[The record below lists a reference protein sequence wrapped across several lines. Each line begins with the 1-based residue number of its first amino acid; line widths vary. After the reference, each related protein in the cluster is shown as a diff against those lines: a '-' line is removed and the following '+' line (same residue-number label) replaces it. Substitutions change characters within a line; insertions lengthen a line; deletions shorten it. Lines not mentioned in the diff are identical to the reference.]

1 MAAVAVAGAA
11 SAQVSITG
19 SLGYGWETSSQGNGP
34 STKGLKVTD
43 GNVKFSATEDLGGG
57 MSVATAMDIQ
67 SRGRDTTIAG
77 RDASITLV
85 TGAGGFTLG
94 AVEAGNGI
102 IGLGGAGAPTI
113 GLDGNAPATGSP
125 IATLFVAADGSAD
138 AAVSAPAARN
148 QGVLD
153 SASNVNIA
161 QYSLPVGN
169 GFGISIARIDD
180 TATGEGANPGNVYG
194 ATYAMAG
201 FNAKVD
207 VTKAQLLNRTRLS
220 ASYDL
225 GSAVIGAG
233 YQTRKSTTAGLATGA
248 LEAGT
253 NKQTII
259 GVAMP
264 VGALTVGL
272 NYATNKNSTEG
283 VSNKGTDIGVSYA
296 LSKRTALYAQMQ
308 RVTVGTADATTTT
321 RFKLKTS
328 F

>member
-19 SLGYGWETSSQGNGP
+19 NLGYGWETKSQGNGP

-113 GLDGNAPATGSP
+113 GLDGNAVSN
-125 IATLFVAADGSAD
+125 AD
-138 AAVSAPAARN
+138 ATQN
-148 QGVLD
+148 KGVLD

-201 FNAKVD
+201 LNAKLD
-207 VTKAQLLNRTRLS
+207 VTQAKLVNRTRLS

-233 YQTRKSTTAGLATGA
+233 YQTRKATSAGLASGA
-248 LEAGT
+248 FESGT

-272 NYATNKNSTEG
+272 NYATNKNSTEN

-308 RVTVGTADATTTT
+308 RVTVGTAEATTTT

>member
-19 SLGYGWETSSQGNGP
+19 NLGYGWETKSQGNGP

-67 SRGRDTTIAG
+67 SRGRVTGIDG

-113 GLDGNAPATGSP
+113 GLDGNAVSN
-125 IATLFVAADGSAD
+125 AD
-138 AAVSAPAARN
+138 ATQN
-148 QGVLD
+148 KGVLD

-248 LEAGT
+248 FESGT

>member
-19 SLGYGWETSSQGNGP
+19 SLGYGWETKSQGNGP

-67 SRGRDTTIAG
+67 SRGRGTDIAG

-94 AVEAGNGI
+94 AVEAANGI
-102 IGLGGAGAPTI
+102 LGLGGAGAPTI
-113 GLDGNAPATGSP
+113 GLDGNRAQN
-125 IATLFVAADGSAD
+125 
-138 AAVSAPAARN
+138 VSLTELRN
-148 QGVLD
+148 NGVLD

-201 FNAKVD
+201 LNAKLD
-207 VTKAQLLNRTRLS
+207 VTQAKLVNRTRLS

-248 LEAGT
+248 LDAGT

-272 NYATNKNSTEG
+272 NYATNKNSTEN

-308 RVTVGTADATTTT
+308 RVTVGTAEATTTT

>member
-19 SLGYGWETSSQGNGP
+19 NLGYGWETSSQGNGA

-67 SRGRDTTIAG
+67 SRGRVTDIAG

-85 TGAGGFTLG
+85 TGFGGFTLG

-113 GLDGNAPATGSP
+113 GLDGNRAQNVSP
-125 IATLFVAADGSAD
+125 TEL
-138 AAVSAPAARN
+138 RN
-148 QGVLD
+148 NGVLD
-153 SASNVNIA
+153 SASNVSIA

-201 FNAKVD
+201 FNAKLD
-207 VTKAQLLNRTRLS
+207 VTQAKLVNRTRLS

-248 LEAGT
+248 LDAGT

-308 RVTVGTADATTTT
+308 RVTVGTAEATTTT

>member
-19 SLGYGWETSSQGNGP
+19 SLGYGWEISSQGNDP

-67 SRGRDTTIAG
+67 SRGRGTDIKG

-113 GLDGNAPATGSP
+113 GLDGNRAQSDPTAG
-125 IATLFVAADGSAD
+125 
-138 AAVSAPAARN
+138 ARN
-148 QGVLD
+148 NGVLD
-153 SASNVNIA
+153 SASNVSIA

-201 FNAKVD
+201 LNAKLD
-207 VTKAQLLNRTRLS
+207 VTQAKLVNRTRLS

-248 LEAGT
+248 LDAGT

-272 NYATNKNSTEG
+272 NYATNKNSTES

-308 RVTVGTADATTTT
+308 RVTVGTAEATTTT

>member
-19 SLGYGWETSSQGNGP
+19 NLGYGWETKSQGNGP

-113 GLDGNAPATGSP
+113 GLDGNRAQTDP
-125 IATLFVAADGSAD
+125 VAG
-138 AAVSAPAARN
+138 ARN
-148 QGVLD
+148 NGVLD
-153 SASNVNIA
+153 GASNVNIA

-201 FNAKVD
+201 FNVKVD

-233 YQTRKSTTAGLATGA
+233 YQTRKPNNATAETLLGK
-248 LEAGT
+248 GT

-272 NYATNKNSTEG
+272 NYATNKNADDIG
-283 VSNKGTDIGVSYA
+283 ANGKGLSNKGTDIGVSYA

>member
-19 SLGYGWETSSQGNGP
+19 NLGYGWETSSTGNGP

-67 SRGRDTTIAG
+67 SRGRGTDIKG

-85 TGAGGFTLG
+85 TGFGGFTLG

-113 GLDGNAPATGSP
+113 GLDGNAVSN
-125 IATLFVAADGSAD
+125 AD
-138 AAVSAPAARN
+138 ATQN
-148 QGVLD
+148 KGVLD

-272 NYATNKNSTEG
+272 NYATNKNSTES

-308 RVTVGTADATTTT
+308 RVTVGTAEATTTT

>member
-19 SLGYGWETSSQGNGP
+19 NLGYGWETKSQGNGP

-85 TGAGGFTLG
+85 TAAGGFTLG

-113 GLDGNAPATGSP
+113 GLDGNRAQS
-125 IATLFVAADGSAD
+125 D
-138 AAVSAPAARN
+138 PAAGARN
-148 QGVLD
+148 NGVLD

-201 FNAKVD
+201 FNAKLD
-207 VTKAQLLNRTRLS
+207 VTQAKLVNRTRLS

-248 LEAGT
+248 LDAGT

-272 NYATNKNSTEG
+272 NYATNKNSTES

-308 RVTVGTADATTTT
+308 RVTVGTAEATTTT

>member
-67 SRGRDTTIAG
+67 SRGRETTIAG

-113 GLDGNAPATGSP
+113 GLDGNRAQSDPTAG
-125 IATLFVAADGSAD
+125 
-138 AAVSAPAARN
+138 ARN
-148 QGVLD
+148 NGVLD

-248 LEAGT
+248 LDAGT

-272 NYATNKNSTEG
+272 NYATNKNSTES

-308 RVTVGTADATTTT
+308 RVTVGTAEATTTT

>member
-19 SLGYGWETSSQGNGP
+19 NLGYGWETKSQGNGP

-67 SRGRDTTIAG
+67 SRGRVTGIAG

-113 GLDGNAPATGSP
+113 GLDGNRAQSDP
-125 IATLFVAADGSAD
+125 VAG
-138 AAVSAPAARN
+138 ARN
-148 QGVLD
+148 NGVLD
-153 SASNVNIA
+153 GASTVNIA

-180 TATGEGANPGNVYG
+180 TETGEGANPGNVYG

-233 YQTRKSTTAGLATGA
+233 YQTRKSTTAVLATGA
-248 LEAGT
+248 LDAGT

-308 RVTVGTADATTTT
+308 RVTVGTAEATTTT

>member
-1 MAAVAVAGAA
+1 M
-11 SAQVSITG
+11 
-19 SLGYGWETSSQGNGP
+19 GYGWETKSQGNGP

-67 SRGRDTTIAG
+67 SRGRVTGIDG

-113 GLDGNAPATGSP
+113 GLDGNAVSN
-125 IATLFVAADGSAD
+125 AD
-138 AAVSAPAARN
+138 ATQN
-148 QGVLD
+148 KGVLD

-248 LEAGT
+248 FESGT

>member
-67 SRGRDTTIAG
+67 SRGRGTDIKG
-77 RDASITLV
+77 RDASITLL
-85 TGAGGFTLG
+85 TGLGGFTLG

-113 GLDGNAPATGSP
+113 GLDGNRAQS
-125 IATLFVAADGSAD
+125 D
-138 AAVSAPAARN
+138 PAAGARN
-148 QGVLD
+148 NGVLD

-201 FNAKVD
+201 FNAKLD
-207 VTKAQLLNRTRLS
+207 VTQAKLVNRTRLS

-233 YQTRKSTTAGLATGA
+233 YQTRKSTTAGLASGGW
-248 LEAGT
+248 EAGT

-308 RVTVGTADATTTT
+308 RVTVGTAEATTTT

>member
-19 SLGYGWETSSQGNGP
+19 SLGYGWETKSQGNGP

-67 SRGRDTTIAG
+67 SRGRVTGIDG

-113 GLDGNAPATGSP
+113 GLDGNAVSN
-125 IATLFVAADGSAD
+125 AD
-138 AAVSAPAARN
+138 ATQN
-148 QGVLD
+148 KGVLD

-248 LEAGT
+248 FESGT

-283 VSNKGTDIGVSYA
+283 VSNKGTDIGMSYA

-308 RVTVGTADATTTT
+308 RVTVGTAEATTTT

>member
-19 SLGYGWETSSQGNGP
+19 SLGYGWEISSQGNGP

-113 GLDGNAPATGSP
+113 GLDGNT
-125 IATLFVAADGSAD
+125 VAG
-138 AAVSAPAARN
+138 APAARN
-148 QGVLD
+148 NGVLD
-153 SASNVNIA
+153 GASTVNIA

-248 LEAGT
+248 FESGT

-272 NYATNKNSTEG
+272 NYATNKNADDIG
-283 VSNKGTDIGVSYA
+283 ANGKGLSNKGTDIGVSYA

-308 RVTVGTADATTTT
+308 RVTVGTAEATTTT

>member
-19 SLGYGWETSSQGNGP
+19 SLGYGWETSSTGNGP

-113 GLDGNAPATGSP
+113 GLDGNAPATFGP
-125 IATLFVAADGSAD
+125 IFTLEPDSTSTETGLVRLSAGT
-138 AAVSAPAARN
+138 RN
-148 QGVLD
+148 LGVLD

-180 TATGEGANPGNVYG
+180 TATGEGVNPGNVYG

-201 FNAKVD
+201 LNAKID
-207 VTKAQLLNRTRLS
+207 VTQTKLADRTRIS
-220 ASYDL
+220 GSYDL
-225 GSAVIGAG
+225 GVATIGAG
-233 YQTRKSTTAGLATGA
+233 YQTRKPNNATAETLLGK
-248 LEAGT
+248 GT

-308 RVTVGTADATTTT
+308 RVTVGTAEATTTT

>member
-19 SLGYGWETSSQGNGP
+19 NLGYGWETSSTGNGP

-113 GLDGNAPATGSP
+113 GLDGNRAQSDPTAG
-125 IATLFVAADGSAD
+125 
-138 AAVSAPAARN
+138 ARN
-148 QGVLD
+148 NGVLD
-153 SASNVNIA
+153 GASTVNIA

-180 TATGEGANPGNVYG
+180 TETGEGANPGNVYG

-233 YQTRKSTTAGLATGA
+233 YQTRKSTAAGLATTIFD
-248 LEAGT
+248 AGT

-308 RVTVGTADATTTT
+308 RVTVGTAEATTTT

>member
-19 SLGYGWETSSQGNGP
+19 NLGYGWETKSQGNGP

-67 SRGRDTTIAG
+67 SRGRGTDIVG

-113 GLDGNAPATGSP
+113 GLDGNAVSN
-125 IATLFVAADGSAD
+125 AD
-138 AAVSAPAARN
+138 ATQN
-148 QGVLD
+148 KGVLD
-153 SASNVNIA
+153 GASNVNIA

-180 TATGEGANPGNVYG
+180 AKDLEGQNPGNVYG

-248 LEAGT
+248 FESGT

>member
-19 SLGYGWETSSQGNGP
+19 NLGYGWETKSQGNGP

-67 SRGRDTTIAG
+67 SRGRVTGIDG
-77 RDASITLV
+77 RDASITLG

-113 GLDGNAPATGSP
+113 GLDGNAVSN
-125 IATLFVAADGSAD
+125 AD
-138 AAVSAPAARN
+138 ATQN
-148 QGVLD
+148 KGVLD
-153 SASNVNIA
+153 SASNVSIA

-233 YQTRKSTTAGLATGA
+233 YQTRKSTTAG
-248 LEAGT
+248 
-253 NKQTII
+253 
-259 GVAMP
+259 
-264 VGALTVGL
+264 
-272 NYATNKNSTEG
+272 
-283 VSNKGTDIGVSYA
+283 
-296 LSKRTALYAQMQ
+296 
-308 RVTVGTADATTTT
+308 
-321 RFKLKTS
+321 
-328 F
+328 

>member
-1 MAAVAVAGAA
+1 MAAVAVAGVA

-19 SLGYGWETSSQGNGP
+19 NLGYGWETSSQGNDP

-67 SRGRDTTIAG
+67 SRGRVTDIAG

-113 GLDGNAPATGSP
+113 GLDGNRAQSDPTAG
-125 IATLFVAADGSAD
+125 
-138 AAVSAPAARN
+138 ARN
-148 QGVLD
+148 NGVLD
-153 SASNVNIA
+153 SASNVDIA
-161 QYSLPVGN
+161 QYSLPIGN
-169 GFGISIARIDD
+169 GFGISIARVDE
-180 TATGEGANPGNVYG
+180 TKQGEGANPGNVYG

-233 YQTRKSTTAGLATGA
+233 YQTRKATTAGLATGA

-308 RVTVGTADATTTT
+308 RVTVGTAEATTTT

>member
-19 SLGYGWETSSQGNGP
+19 NLGYGWETSSTGNGP

-67 SRGRDTTIAG
+67 SRGRGTDIKG

-85 TGAGGFTLG
+85 TGLGGFTLG

-113 GLDGNAPATGSP
+113 GLDGNRAQSDP
-125 IATLFVAADGSAD
+125 VAG
-138 AAVSAPAARN
+138 ARN
-148 QGVLD
+148 NGVLD

-233 YQTRKSTTAGLATGA
+233 YQTRKATTAGLATGA

-272 NYATNKNSTEG
+272 NYATNKNADDIG
-283 VSNKGTDIGVSYA
+283 ANGKGLSNKGTDIGVSYA

-308 RVTVGTADATTTT
+308 RVTVGTAEATTTT

>member
-19 SLGYGWETSSQGNGP
+19 NLGYGWETSSTGNGP

-85 TGAGGFTLG
+85 TAAGGFTLG

-113 GLDGNAPATGSP
+113 GLDGNTVLAGGTDVD
-125 IATLFVAADGSAD
+125 L
-138 AAVSAPAARN
+138 ARYD
-148 QGVLD
+148 L
-153 SASNVNIA
+153 AF
-161 QYSLPVGN
+161 GN
-169 GFGISIARIDD
+169 GVAVFASRTDGA
-180 TATGEGANPGNVYG
+180 TAALNGVGEGVNPANTFG
-194 ATYAMAG
+194 ASYAANG
-201 FNAKVD
+201 LSAKFD
-207 VTKAQLLNRTRLS
+207 TTKGLLAKRNRMS

-225 GSAVIGAG
+225 SSAVVGIG
-233 YQTRKSTTAGLATGA
+233 YETRKAVSGVG
-248 LEAGT
+248 GT
-253 NKQTII
+253 DKDTVI
-259 GVAMP
+259 GVSVPM
-264 VGALTVGL
+264 GAVNFGL
-272 NYATNKNSTEG
+272 NYGKRKNSTANT
-283 VSNKGTDIGVSYA
+283 SNKGVDLGVSYA

-308 RVTVGTADATTTT
+308 RVTVGTAEATTTT